1 MTQSDTA
8 EGATAAAGPI
18 PDGPIPDGP
27 IPDGTGP
34 EGTAGQRAANYLAS
48 RRLVTP
54 DRLRGFFAPRSI
66 AMVGASDNSGWAR
79 FIAANCKLTGFEG
92 PLTAVHPKAKSAFGL
107 PVVSSLR
114 HLDEPP
120 DLAFILAPLPAV
132 ESVLDDMGAAGV
144 PNAIVLA
151 SGYREVGAEGRALE
165 DSMIAR
171 AIANDV
177 TILGPNCLG
186 YLNAHTG
193 AAPYSLTLPPP
204 LTAGGVGI
212 ALQSGALASVVLT
225 FAKAHAIGLSVLTS
239 VGNESMMKTVDVIDY
254 FVEDPATKVIA
265 LFLEEIG
272 DPVRFAQ
279 AAARADA
286 AGKPIVALKVGSS
299 PAGQQAALAHTG
311 SVAGDD
317 AVVSAALRQMNII
330 RVTSLEALLTT
341 AALLAN
347 SRGPRGRRMG
357 VLSASGG
364 ACDIIADAASA
375 QDISIPDFSPATE
388 AAIAAVLPPFAS
400 ARNPLDVTGYGGL
413 ANLGVRTA
421 RSAIDVALDAAADD
435 PNLDFILYTGLTL
448 PAVRPPD
455 DAMAAMME
463 SKLDWFAQRVASSP
477 IPVIPVSSTCVD
489 LAGYG
494 REQLTSRGLYLLPG
508 LNGSIEAIGN
518 ALRWAE
524 NRGRCWAADA
534 AAAALDAATGPSDR
548 IVDSSV
554 HPGVPAYPLS
564 SDHPAGDRSTISGP
578 WSEARARDLLTA
590 AGVPVVPG
598 GLARSA
604 DEAADLARRVGPPVA
619 LKICSAQITHKSD
632 IGGVALGLRT
642 EAEVRAAYATVR
654 AAGDAVAGAE
664 VEGVLVTP
672 MRTAGVELLAGVTV
686 DPSLGPVLAVGLGGV
701 WVEVLRDTALRVL
714 PADPAEVKAMLG
726 ELRGLP
732 LLRGARG
739 SKPADLDALAAVIA
753 RVGETALSLG
763 RSLRAMEVNP
773 LLVDGDRI
781 EALDVLIVTGN
792 VTGPDGASAAS
803 VTKTSALQLRSKP

>member
-1 MTQSDTA
+1 MTQ
-8 EGATAAAGPI
+8 ATAAAGTTSA
-18 PDGPIPDGP
+18 
-27 IPDGTGP
+27 GTV
-34 EGTAGQRAANYLAS
+34 GQRVANYQAS

-54 DRLRGFFAPRSI
+54 DRLREFFAPRSI

-79 FIAANCKLTGFEG
+79 FIVVNCGLTGFAG
-92 PLTAVHPKAKSAFGL
+92 PLTAVHPTAKSAFGL
-107 PVVSSLR
+107 PVVRSLR
-114 HLDEPP
+114 DLDEPP

-144 PNAIVLA
+144 PNAVVLA

-165 DSMIAR
+165 DSMISR

-177 TILGPNCLG
+177 TVLGPNCLG

-193 AAPYSLTLPPP
+193 AAPYSLTLPSP
-204 LTAGGVGI
+204 LTAGRVGI
-212 ALQSGALASVVLT
+212 ALQSGALAAVVLT
-225 FAKAHAIGLSVLTS
+225 FAKAHAIGLSMLTS

-254 FVEDPATKVIA
+254 FVEDEATGVIA

-330 RVTSLEALLTT
+330 RVTSLEELLTT
-341 AALLAN
+341 AALLAS
-347 SRGPRGRRMG
+347 SRTPRGRRMG

-375 QDISIPDFSPATE
+375 QGISIPDFSPATE
-388 AAIAAVLPPFAS
+388 AAIAAVLPPFAN
-400 ARNPLDVTGYGGL
+400 AHNPLDVTGYGTL
-413 ANLGVRTA
+413 ANLGRRVA

-435 PNLDFILYTGLTL
+435 PNLDFILYSGLTL
-448 PAVRPPD
+448 PEVRPPD
-455 DAMAAMME
+455 EAMATMME
-463 SKLDWFAQRVASSP
+463 TRLDWVAQRIASSP

-489 LAGYG
+489 IGGYA
-494 REQLTSRGLYLLPG
+494 RQQLGSRGLYLLPG
-508 LNGSIEAIGN
+508 LNGSIAAIGN

-524 NRGRCWAADA
+524 NRGSTWAAADA
-534 AAAALDAATGPSDR
+534 AAALAAAPGATATG
-548 IVDSSV
+548 VTAT
-554 HPGVPAYPLS
+554 GVTATGVT
-564 SDHPAGDRSTISGP
+564 ATGATVSGP
-578 WSEARARDLLTA
+578 WSEARARDLLTV

-604 DEAADLARRVGPPVA
+604 DEAAELAARVGLPVA

-714 PADPAEVKAMLG
+714 PADAAEVKAMLG

-739 SKPADLDALAAVIA
+739 TKPADLDALAAVIA
-753 RVGETALSLG
+753 RLGETALSLG
-763 RSLRAMEVNP
+763 RPLRALEVNP

-781 EALDVLIVTGN
+781 EALDVLIVTEN
-792 VTGPDGASAAS
+792 VTGPDGATADA
-803 VTKTSALQLRSKP
+803 P

>member
-1 MTQSDTA
+1 MTQSFTA

-18 PDGPIPDGP
+18 PEGTVPEGTVPEGTV
-27 IPDGTGP
+27 PDGTVPQGS
-34 EGTAGQRAANYLAS
+34 AGQRAANYEAS

-54 DRLRGFFAPRSI
+54 ERLRGFFAPRSI
-66 AMVGASDNSGWAR
+66 SMVGASDNSGWAR

-107 PVVSSLR
+107 PVAPSLR
-114 HLDEPP
+114 DLDEPP

-144 PNAIVLA
+144 PNAVVLA

-254 FVEDPATKVIA
+254 FVEDPATRVIC

-330 RVTSLEALLTT
+330 RVTSLEELLTT
-341 AALLAN
+341 AALLAS
-347 SRGPRGRRMG
+347 SRSPRGRRMG

-375 QDISIPDFSPATE
+375 QGISIPDFAPATE

-435 PNLDFILYTGLTL
+435 PNLDFILYTGLTT

-455 DAMAAMME
+455 EAMAATIE

-494 REQLTSRGLYLLPG
+494 REQLTSRGLYQLPG
-508 LNGSIEAIGN
+508 LNGSIEAIGH

-524 NRGRCWAADA
+524 NRGSRWAAADA
-534 AAAALDAATGPSDR
+534 AAARATAKHATVR
-548 IVDSSV
+548 
-554 HPGVPAYPLS
+554 
-564 SDHPAGDRSTISGP
+564 GP

-604 DEAADLARRVGPPVA
+604 DEAASLADQVGLPVA

-642 EAEVRAAYATVR
+642 EAEVRAGYEKVR
-654 AAGDAVAGAE
+654 AAGEDVPGAQ

-714 PADPAEVKAMLG
+714 PAGPAEVKAMLG

-739 SKPADLDALAAVIA
+739 TRPADLDALAAVIA
-753 RVGETALSLG
+753 RLGAAALSLG

-773 LLVDGDRI
+773 LLVNGDQI
-781 EALDVLIVTGN
+781 EALDVLIVTEPAGA
-792 VTGPDGASAAS
+792 TADGAM
-803 VTKTSALQLRSKP
+803 

>member
-1 MTQSDTA
+1 MS
-8 EGATAAAGPI
+8 
-18 PDGPIPDGP
+18 
-27 IPDGTGP
+27 
-34 EGTAGQRAANYLAS
+34 
-48 RRLVTP
+48 
-54 DRLRGFFAPRSI
+54 FFAPRSI
-66 AMVGASDNSGWAR
+66 SMVGASDNSGWAR
-79 FIAANCKLTGFEG
+79 FIAANCKLTGFAG

-107 PVVSSLR
+107 PVVPSLR
-114 HLDEPP
+114 DLDEPP
-120 DLAFILAPLPAV
+120 DLAFILAPRPAV

-144 PNAIVLA
+144 RSAVVLA
-151 SGYREVGAEGRALE
+151 SGYREVGAAGRALE
-165 DSMIAR
+165 DSMISR

-177 TILGPNCLG
+177 TVLGPNCLG

-193 AAPYSLTLPPP
+193 AAPYALTLPPP

-239 VGNESMMKTVDVIDY
+239 VGNESMMKTVDVLDY
-254 FVEDPATKVIA
+254 FVEDPATRVIC

-330 RVTSLEALLTT
+330 RVTSLEELLTT
-341 AALLAN
+341 AALLAG
-347 SRGPRGRRMG
+347 SSVPRGRRMG
-357 VLSASGG
+357 VLTASGG

-375 QDISIPDFSPATE
+375 QGISIPDFSPQTQ
-388 AAIAAVLPPFAS
+388 AAIAPALPPFAN
-400 ARNPLDVTGYGGL
+400 AHNPLDVTGYGGL
-413 ANLGVRTA
+413 ANLGTPAA
-421 RSAIDVALDAAADD
+421 RPAIDVALDAAADD
-435 PNLDFILYTGLTL
+435 PNLDFILYGGLTL

-455 DAMAAMME
+455 EAMAAAME
-463 SKLDWFAQRVASSP
+463 TRLDWFAQRVASSP

-489 LAGYG
+489 LAGYA
-494 REQLTSRGLYLLPG
+494 REQLASRGLYLLPG
-508 LNGSIEAIGN
+508 LNGSITAIGN

-524 NRGRCWAADA
+524 NRGSTWAAGD
-534 AAAALDAATGPSDR
+534 AAAALDIAARAPATGA
-548 IVDSSV
+548 V
-554 HPGVPAYPLS
+554 A
-564 SDHPAGDRSTISGP
+564 AGAAIAGP

-604 DEAADLARRVGPPVA
+604 GEAADLAARVGLPVA

-642 EAEVRAAYATVR
+642 EAEVRAGYEKVR
-654 AAGDAVAGAE
+654 AAGARAFRSSVPGAE
-664 VEGVLVTP
+664 IEGVLVTP
-672 MRTAGVELLAGVTV
+672 MRAGGTELLAGVTV

-701 WVEVLRDTALRVL
+701 WVEVLADTALRVL
-714 PADPAEVKAMLG
+714 PAGPAEVKAMLG

-739 SKPADLDALAAVIA
+739 TVPADLDALAAVIA
-753 RVGETALSLG
+753 RIGEAALSLG
-763 RSLRAMEVNP
+763 RGLRALEVNP

-781 EALDVLIVTGN
+781 EALDVLIVTE
-792 VTGPDGASAAS
+792 PDGGTADG
-803 VTKTSALQLRSKP
+803 ALAGALAEEQAR